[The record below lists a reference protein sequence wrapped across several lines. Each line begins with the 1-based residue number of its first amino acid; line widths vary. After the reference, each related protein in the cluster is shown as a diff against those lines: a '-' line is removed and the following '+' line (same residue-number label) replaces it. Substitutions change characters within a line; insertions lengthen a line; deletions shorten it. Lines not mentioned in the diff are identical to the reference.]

1 MAVRVNGPVDPR
13 LTVPAAIQPFA
24 QLTMRW
30 RGPMYAWVASCSI
43 TVPYEAETRD
53 DHCVPGPPAKRR
65 HATRSVKFGGHPR
78 HCLDPHREIL
88 WRCTPAA
95 RWGLGA
101 GSVRSPPDPP
111 RRPKLVTFL
120 QLTHPPDRTVPCLEN
135 PRVGG
140 SIPPQAT
147 RSLRGAKRPAL
158 TRLVFLR
165 LWQSRGPAGASS
177 VRLGLGGGLVR
188 QPANLRSGGLRLA
201 RVVSWLIHTLIMK
214 FSNGSVM
221 LEPFV
226 NRFLHLQK

>member
-78 HCLDPHREIL
+78 HCLDPHRENL
-88 WRCTPAA
+88 WRCIPAA
-95 RWGLGA
+95 RWGSGT
-101 GSVRSPPDPP
+101 GSVTPPPDLVA
-111 RRPKLVTFL
+111 RAELVTFL
-120 QLTHPPDRTVPCLEN
+120 QLTDTRDRPVIWIEN

-140 SIPPQAT
+140 SISPQPPDPSGVQ
-147 RSLRGAKRPAL
+147 KRPAL
-158 TRLVFLR
+158 TRLVFYVH
-165 LWQSRGPAGASS
+165 SGPGGASGAPS
-177 VRLGLGGGLVR
+177 VRLGSVAGLDR
-188 QPANLRSGGLRLA
+188 HGLLEGLRFCPRELFA
-201 RVVSWLIHTLIMK
+201 EGWASQSEPISAGPTL
-214 FSNGSVM
+214 
-221 LEPFV
+221 PFACPYAAE
-226 NRFLHLQK
+226 